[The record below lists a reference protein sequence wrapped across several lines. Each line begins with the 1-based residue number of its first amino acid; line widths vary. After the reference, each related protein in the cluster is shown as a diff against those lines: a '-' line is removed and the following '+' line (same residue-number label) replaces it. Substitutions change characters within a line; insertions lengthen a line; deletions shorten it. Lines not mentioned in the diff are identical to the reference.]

1 MRRKNITELREWHL
15 RVPGEALS
23 VPVNCSRI
31 GDVFRIESIPLC
43 YDVISYGDIFEADQ
57 EGNELVLRRIVKR
70 ANRRTYSFLLSETVC
85 ESSQLSDPLSIV
97 ESVDGFWE
105 RFAVGLLLISMP
117 AESAYDPT
125 TAVTALEAK
134 VNEQ

>member
-57 EGNELVLRRIVKR
+57 KGNELVLRRIVKR
-70 ANRRTYSFLLSETVC
+70 ANGERTHSCSPKQFANRANSLIPSRLSNPSTDFGSASPSVYC
-85 ESSQLSDPLSIV
+85 LSACRPSL
-97 ESVDGFWE
+97 
-105 RFAVGLLLISMP
+105 RMTRLRP
-117 AESAYDPT
+117 
-125 TAVTALEAK
+125 
-134 VNEQ
+134 